1 MNTHEG
7 VDQPDPFDPD
17 RMAHRAIR
25 QFVVSSLIAL
35 VVVGLA
41 TLAVASKLA
50 TREALHDAEVRGES
64 FAGGVAAPL
73 VNQQFRQGRPDAVAR
88 FDLVMRNRL
97 AEGSITHIKVWTFE
111 GDLIWSDEPASMGS
125 GSELP
130 DEVLQRED
138 TQFSMARSAP
148 DAETVETDDQL
159 EVYVGTPDDDG
170 RPVIVETYWSAA
182 SIDSQYELLLWR
194 LAPLSLG
201 ALLVLL
207 IAVLPLG
214 VSLARR
220 LAVSNRERLRML
232 RLAVRASELERR
244 RMAQVLHDGII
255 QDLAGLAYVLPTVTP
270 DADGDSE
277 AAELRSTLIEATALL
292 KADVEEL
299 RGMLGDL
306 YPPSLD
312 SDGLAAA
319 LQDLAT
325 GAGRRGIEVTL
336 DNDDLEH
343 VDMARASL
351 VYRVVRE
358 GLLNV
363 IHHSGA
369 DRAEVSVRR
378 VPPSTILVTVTD
390 NGRKGSA
397 SIPDADSGHL
407 GLRILLDAVSDLGGE
422 LTIGPADRGGH
433 ELQAWLPQVPKS
445 DVFGSPS
452 T

>member
-1 MNTHEG
+1 MSSHDG

-17 RMAHRAIR
+17 RLARRAIR

-64 FAGGVAAPL
+64 FAEGVAAPL
-73 VNQQFRQGRPDAVAR
+73 VNKQFRKGRTPATTR
-88 FDLVMRNRL
+88 FDLIMHNRL
-97 AEGSITHIKVWTFE
+97 AAGSITHIKIWSLE
-111 GDLIWSDEPASMGS
+111 GELIWSDEPASSDAGA
-125 GSELP
+125 GLP
-130 DEVLQRED
+130 EEVLKHED
-138 TQFSMARSAP
+138 SKFSVARTAP

-159 EVYVGTPDDDG
+159 EVYVGILDEDG

-182 SIDSQYELLLWR
+182 SIDSQYDLLLWR

-201 ALLVLL
+201 ALILLLV
-207 IAVLPLG
+207 AVLPLG

-220 LAVSNRERLRML
+220 LAVSNRERSRML
-232 RLAVRASELERR
+232 KLAVRASELERR
-244 RMAQVLHDGII
+244 RMAQALHDGVI
-255 QDLAGLAYVLPTVTP
+255 QDLAGLAYILPTVTP
-270 DADGDSE
+270 AADDDAADP
-277 AAELRSTLIEATALL
+277 ELRPTLMEATALL
-292 KADVEEL
+292 KADVAEL

-312 SDGLAAA
+312 SDGLEAA
-319 LQDLAT
+319 LADLAT
-325 GAGRRGIEVTL
+325 AAGRRGIQVTL

-378 VPPSTILVTVTD
+378 VPPSAILVAVTD
-390 NGRKGSA
+390 DGRKGPA
-397 SIPDADSGHL
+397 RIPDADSGHL
-407 GLRILLDAVSDLGGE
+407 GLRILLDAVTDLGGE
-422 LTIGPADRGGH
+422 LTIGPADGGGT

-445 DVFGSPS
+445 DIFGAPS
-452 T
+452 A